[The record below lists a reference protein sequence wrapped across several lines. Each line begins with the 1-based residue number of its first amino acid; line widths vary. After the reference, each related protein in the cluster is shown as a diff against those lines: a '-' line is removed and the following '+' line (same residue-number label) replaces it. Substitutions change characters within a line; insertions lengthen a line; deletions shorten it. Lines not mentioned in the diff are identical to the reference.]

1 MGLMLCAEAEPV
13 EEVSETA
20 LLCTRA
26 YSLIARRSLDDCP
39 GEKGMPGR
47 EAKQWKTFRRRMQLA
62 EAGNWQTLVKEALAD
77 AAEARDQIDTER
89 FVGQAEQD
97 PAEEERRRRSGALHK
112 VKHDFTRTAA
122 QLFRGQCMLPAS
134 AARMVMCFLLSRG
147 AGGACGRPARRGAEP
162 VVMSPPMHP
171 PVQTLSCKPRPF
183 RHAPTTAYMTRR
195 A

>member
-1 MGLMLCAEAEPV
+1 MPTVLPFQVPEKVPKRARKRIGKLMVVILDKLMGLMPCAEAEPV

-20 LLCTRA
+20 LLCTNA

-47 EAKQWKTFRRRMQLA
+47 ETKQWKTLRRRMQLA

-97 PAEEERRRRSGALHK
+97 PAEEER
-112 VKHDFTRTAA
+112 
-122 QLFRGQCMLPAS
+122 
-134 AARMVMCFLLSRG
+134 
-147 AGGACGRPARRGAEP
+147 
-162 VVMSPPMHP
+162 
-171 PVQTLSCKPRPF
+171 
-183 RHAPTTAYMTRR
+183 
-195 A
+195 